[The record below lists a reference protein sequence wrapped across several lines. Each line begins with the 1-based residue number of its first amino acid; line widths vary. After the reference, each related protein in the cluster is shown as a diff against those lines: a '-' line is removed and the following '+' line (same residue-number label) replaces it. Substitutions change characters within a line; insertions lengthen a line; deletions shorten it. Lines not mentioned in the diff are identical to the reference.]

1 MKEIKYI
8 VLIWNGTDWKK
19 SVQEYDSYEEAEAA
33 CEKAMFAPNEYKIET
48 IEKFIKED

>member
-19 SVQEYDSYEEAEAA
+19 CPVEYNSFEEAEAA
-33 CEKAMFAPNEYKIET
+33 CEKAMFAPDEYKIET